1 MIRTYFILLSILL
14 LFGGCTKDDLCSET
28 TQTTSLLVIEFRDI
42 TDRLTAKAVQDLR
55 IRVNNMD
62 STEIATSVND
72 TIVAVPLTTEADLT
86 SLLLT
91 LNGSDEI
98 NKNTDIVSFTY
109 DREEVYL
116 NRACSFKMVYNNVLI
131 SISDDTDN
139 WILDTEVINPVVE
152 NENEAHITIFH

>member
-1 MIRTYFILLSILL
+1 
-14 LFGGCTKDDLCSET
+14 
-28 TQTTSLLVIEFRDI
+28 
-42 TDRLTAKAVQDLR
+42 
-55 IRVNNMD
+55 MD
-62 STEIATSVND
+62 STEIAASVND